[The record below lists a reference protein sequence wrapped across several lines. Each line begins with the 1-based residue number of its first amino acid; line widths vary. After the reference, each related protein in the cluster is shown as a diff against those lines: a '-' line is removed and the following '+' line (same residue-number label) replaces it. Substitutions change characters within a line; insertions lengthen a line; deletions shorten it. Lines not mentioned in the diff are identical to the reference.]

1 MILFTY
7 FVGMVGKIGI
17 KGRVDKR
24 GRITVPVEFRE
35 LLGINPGDI
44 VIIEKKGEELVI
56 SKPISPEEFLKE
68 AEELQ
73 DKVKET
79 KVTDVEVLKV
89 KEMWK

>member
-7 FVGMVGKIGI
+7 FVGMIGKIGI

>member
-1 MILFTY
+1 
-7 FVGMVGKIGI
+7 MVGKIGI